1 MAGVTARK
9 RGTYWEYRFDLATV
23 DGKRKQHSKSG
34 FRTKTEAMK
43 AGNAALAKY
52 NHGGE
57 VSEPS
62 GMSLADWMH
71 RWLETTVKTGCA
83 ASTRS
88 RYREVVEER
97 ILPMLGQYKLASL
110 SRIVLSGFVES
121 LCNAGLS
128 RKYVRYV
135 SGVLSSALSVAERLG
150 IIESWHKSALVIP
163 KGYVKVVR
171 ARRAITYEEFM
182 RLFEACPDT
191 YKPVMTIGWH
201 TGMRIGEILALRWD
215 DVDFDTDTIKVRRRI
230 YEEKFGPPKDNS
242 VRTIRMGE
250 TLHAYLHKLRQEQLE
265 HELAYGYYYTVGVE
279 GDTLVQA
286 YKGDVAN
293 KSTYSNV
300 VCRKNGT
307 VVKYHSV
314 QLVFARLAKETGIGF
329 DAHTLRHTHATLLLE
344 SGVPPKAVQQRL
356 GHKTIKVTMDI
367 YAHVTERMQDS
378 LVDTI
383 DHNPFFSWAK
393 CGQKEGK
400 SV

>member
-1 MAGVTARK
+1 MAGVTARR

-52 NHGGE
+52 NRGGE

-83 ASTRS
+83 ASTFI
-88 RYREVVEER
+88 RYRDAARRR
-97 ILPMLGQYKLASL
+97 IIPVLGRYRLASL
-110 SRIVLSGFVES
+110 SRIVLSEFVTS
-121 LCNAGLS
+121 LCDTGLS
-128 RKYVRYV
+128 RKYIKFVTV
-135 SGVLSSALSVAERLG
+135 VLSSAMSSAERLG
-150 IIESWHKSALVIP
+150 LIDNWYKSALAIP
-163 KGYVKVVR
+163 KGYVKEVNVR
-171 ARRAITYEEFM
+171 HAITYEDFQ

-191 YKPVMTIGWH
+191 YKPVLAIGWH
-201 TGMRIGEILALRWD
+201 TGMRIGEIIALRWE
-215 DVDFDTDTIKVRRRI
+215 DVDFDTDTIHVRRRI
-230 YEEKFGPPKDNS
+230 YIDKFGPPKDDS
-242 VRTIRMGE
+242 ARSIRMGE
-250 TLHAYLHKLRQEQLE
+250 TLHSYLYKLRQAQRQD
-265 HELAYGYYYTVGVE
+265 ELAYGYYYTVGVE

-286 YKGDVAN
+286 YKGDVAG
-293 KSTYSNV
+293 KRTYANV
-300 VCRKNGT
+300 VRRKNGS

-314 QLVFARLAKETGIGF
+314 HVAFGKLSKETGIGF

-356 GHKTIKVTMDI
+356 GHKTISVTMDI
-367 YAHVTERMQDS
+367 YAHVTERMQDA

-383 DHNPFFSWAK
+383 DHNPAFSWSK
-393 CGQKEGK
+393 CGQEGAE

>member
-52 NHGGE
+52 NRGGE

-83 ASTRS
+83 VST
-88 RYREVVEER
+88 YREYKCIVGSK
-97 ILPMLGQYKLASL
+97 ILPKLGSYRLSSL
-110 SRIVLSGFVES
+110 TRIVLSDFVAS
-121 LCNAGLS
+121 LGEDGLS
-128 RKYVRYV
+128 RQYIVTV
-135 SGVLSSALSVAERLG
+135 SRILSSALSSAERMGL
-150 IIESWHKSALVIP
+150 IEDWHRSALKVP
-163 KGYVKVVR
+163 KGYS
-171 ARRAITYEEFM
+171 RRVNERHALTPDEFQT
-182 RLFEACPDT
+182 LLDACPEL
-191 YKPVMTIGWH
+191 YKPVLVLGWH
-201 TGMRIGEILALRWD
+201 TGMRAGEMLALRWD
-215 DVDFDTDTIKVRRRI
+215 DVDFDNDTIAVRRRI
-230 YEEKFGPPKDNS
+230 YAGRFAPPKDNS

-250 TLHAYLHKLRQEQLE
+250 ALHAYLHKLRQEQRQ
-265 HELAYGYYYTVGVE
+265 HELEYGYYYTVGVE

-286 YKGDVAN
+286 YKGDVPG
-293 KSTYSNV
+293 KRTYTNV

-307 VVKYHSV
+307 VVKYSSV
-314 QLVFARLAKETGIGF
+314 QLVFARLAKETGISF

-344 SGVPPKAVQQRL
+344 AGVPPKAVQQRL

-367 YAHVTERMQDS
+367 YAHVTERMQDT

-383 DHNPFFSWAK
+383 DHSPVFSWSK
-393 CGQKEGK
+393 CGQKGEK
-400 SV
+400 SS